1 MDEKDKKA
9 RILIVDDD
17 ESSRR
22 SLSLILGK
30 NGYEV
35 ETAGT
40 GREALEKAQQI
51 FFNLTLLDIRLPDV
65 EGTKLL
71 APLKEV
77 HPGLAVIMITGYAT
91 VETAVQALTDGASA
105 YVTKPLNM
113 DEVLATVERLLEKQR
128 LIEEKERAE
137 EALRESEEKLRYMF
151 ESIGDGVTVSD
162 LEGNIVEVN
171 EAELHLLGYSNKEE
185 IIGRSG
191 LEFIAE
197 RDRDRAIE
205 DMMKAVEVG
214 YGAAMQYTFVDKN
227 GREFD
232 GEASAAMLRDC
243 SGSPVG
249 FISLVRDITERKKI
263 EEMKSDFVSL
273 VSHQLKTPVAGIR
286 AGIENMLGGL
296 SGDLTTKQKQYLQE
310 MHQICTRNYRL
321 VSDLLNI
328 SRIERGVL
336 LVDIKPIKL
345 REIVDLALRDYRKGI
360 KKKGLALNLEE
371 TDEGVVVLADMDK
384 MVEALSNVINNAVK
398 FTDKGSITIKI
409 TIRIT
414 REGKYGVVE
423 VRDTGTGISD
433 EVLNNLFTKE
443 KALSGTPRSGGGAG
457 LGLYIAKSFMEVQKG
472 DITATSVVGEG
483 STFVLR
489 IPRE

>member
-17 ESSRR
+17 ESSSR

-30 NGYEV
+30 NGYEA

-40 GREALEKAQQI
+40 GREALEKAQQR
-51 FFNLTLLDIRLPDV
+51 FFNLALLDIRLPDV
-65 EGTKLL
+65 EGTRLI
-71 APLKEV
+71 APLKEM
-77 HPGLAVIMITGYAT
+77 HPSLAVIMITGYAS

-151 ESIGDGVTVSD
+151 ESIGDGVIVSD

-191 LEFIAE
+191 LQFIAE
-197 RDRDRAIE
+197 KDRDRAIE
-205 DMMKAVEVG
+205 DMLKALEVG

-232 GEASAAMLRDC
+232 GEAGAAMLRDG

-263 EEMKSDFVSL
+263 EAMKSDFVFL
-273 VSHQLKTPVAGIR
+273 VSHQLKTPVAGIK
-286 AGIENMLGGL
+286 AAIENMLGGL
-296 SGDLTTKQKQYLQE
+296 AGDLTTKQKQYLQE
-310 MHQICTRNYRL
+310 MHEICSRNYRL

-336 LVDIKPIKL
+336 SVDIEPIKL
-345 REIVDLALRDYRKGI
+345 REIVDLVVRDYRKGI
-360 KKKGLALNLEE
+360 KEKGLALNLEE
-371 TDEGVVVLADMDK
+371 TDEGAVVLADRDK
-384 MVEALSNVINNAVK
+384 MVEVLSNVINNAVK
-398 FTDKGSITIKI
+398 FTDKGSISIK
-409 TIRIT
+409 IT
-414 REGKYGVVE
+414 REGKYGIVE
-423 VRDTGTGISD
+423 VRDTGKGMPD

-443 KALSGTPRSGGGAG
+443 RALSGTPTSRGGAG
-457 LGLYIAKSFMEVQKG
+457 LGLYIAKGFMEIQKG

>member
-1 MDEKDKKA
+1 MDEKDKME
-9 RILIVDDD
+9 RILIIDDD

-30 NGYEV
+30 NGYEA

-40 GREALEKAQQI
+40 GQEALEKAQKR
-51 FFNLTLLDIRLPDV
+51 FFNLAFLDIRLPDV
-65 EGTKLL
+65 EGTKLI
-71 APLKEV
+71 APLKEM
-77 HPGLAVIMITGYAT
+77 HPSLAVIMITGYAS

-105 YVTKPLNM
+105 YITKPLNM
-113 DEVLATVERLLEKQR
+113 DEVLATVEGLLEKQR

-151 ESIGDGVTVSD
+151 ESIGDGVIVSN

-191 LEFIAE
+191 LQFIAE
-197 RDRDRAIE
+197 QDRDRAVK

-214 YGAAMQYTFVDKN
+214 YGAQMQYTFVGKD

-232 GEASAAMLRDC
+232 GEASAALLRDG

-263 EEMKSDFVSL
+263 EQAKSDFVSL
-273 VSHQLKTPVAGIR
+273 VSHQLKTPVVGIKL
-286 AGIENMLGGL
+286 GVEHMLEGL
-296 SGDLTTKQKQYLQE
+296 DGDLTTKQKQYLQE
-310 MHQICTRNYRL
+310 MHELCSRNYRL

-336 LVDIKPIKL
+336 PVDIEPIKL
-345 REIVDLALRDYRKGI
+345 REIVDLVVRDYQGSI

-371 TDEGVVVLADMDK
+371 MDEGVVVLADMDK

-398 FTDKGSITIKI
+398 FTDKGSITIKL
-409 TIRIT
+409 T
-414 REGKYGVVE
+414 RESKYGIVE
-423 VRDTGTGISD
+423 VRDTGTGMPD
-433 EVLNNLFTKE
+433 DVLNNLFTKE
-443 KALSGTPRSGGGAG
+443 KALSDAPTAGGGAG
-457 LGLYIAKSFMEVQKG
+457 LGLYIAKGFMEVQKG

>member
-1 MDEKDKKA
+1 MDEKDKKG

-71 APLKEV
+71 APLKEM

-113 DEVLATVERLLEKQR
+113 DEVLATVEGLLGKQR
-128 LIEEKERAE
+128 LIEEKVRAE
-137 EALRESEEKLRYMF
+137 EALQESEEKLRIMF
-151 ESIGDGVTVSD
+151 ESIKDGITVSD
-162 LEGNIVEVN
+162 LEGRILEMN
-171 EAELHLLGYSNKEE
+171 EAALRLFGYTHKEE
-185 IIGRSG
+185 VIGRNG
-191 LEFIAE
+191 IELVAE
-197 RDRDRAIE
+197 KDRARARENTRRIFKEGRGGTIE
-205 DMMKAVEVG
+205 
-214 YGAAMQYTFVDKN
+214 YTLLTN
-227 GREFD
+227 GGREF
-232 GEASAAMLRDC
+232 EAEYSGALLRDG
-243 SGSPVG
+243 SGKAGG
-249 FISLVRDITERKKI
+249 FINVVRDITERKKI
-263 EEMKSDFVSL
+263 EAMKSDFVSL
-273 VSHQLKTPVAGIR
+273 VSHQLKTPVVGIKL
-286 AGIENMLGGL
+286 GIENMLEGL
-296 SGDLTTKQKQYLQE
+296 TGDLTTKQKQYLQE

-336 LVDIKPIKL
+336 LVDIAPIKL
-345 REIVDLALRDYRKGI
+345 REIVDLAVRDYRKDV

-371 TDEGVVVLADMDK
+371 ADEGVVVLADMDK

-409 TIRIT
+409 T

-423 VRDTGTGISD
+423 VRDTGTGMSD

-457 LGLYIAKSFMEVQKG
+457 LGLYIAKSFMEIQKG